1 MLNKISEV
9 VWELPK
15 DYKSCMRVPGR
26 IYLNEILLDELEKE
40 VLEQIANVACLPGIY
55 KYSIAMP
62 DVHYGYGFPIG
73 GVGAFDLR
81 EGVISQEVLDFDIN
95 CGVRL
100 IRTNLKAEEVKPKLN
115 ELIKTLFKN
124 VPSGLGSKGILK
136 FSKGEMDE
144 VLEEG
149 ANWAVKNGYGWEK
162 DIEHLEE
169 HGCMKDADA
178 SYVSDKAKERG
189 RVQLGSLGSG
199 NHFLEVQFVERI
211 FDEEAAKVYGIFE
224 GQVVIMVHCGSRGL
238 GHQVC
243 TDYLRVL
250 EKASKK
256 YNIQLPDRQL
266 ACAPFESEEGQSYY
280 KAMCCSANYAWAN
293 RQMITHWVRESF
305 ESVFKIHAEDLE
317 MDVVYDVAHNIAKI
331 EEHNID
337 GKRVKVIVHRKGATR
352 AFPPGHESV
361 PKDYKSIGQPV
372 LLPGDMGT
380 ASYLMKGT
388 EKAMEETFGSTAH
401 GAGRKLSR
409 AKALKL
415 WRGAEIKRKLLE
427 KGIIAMSDSKAVLA
441 EEAPEAYKN
450 IDLVADTCHTAG
462 ISLKVAR
469 MRPLGVIK
477 G

>member
-1 MLNKISEV
+1 M
-9 VWELPK
+9 
-15 DYKSCMRVPGR
+15 
-26 IYLNEILLDELEKE
+26 
-40 VLEQIANVACLPGIY
+40 
-55 KYSIAMP
+55 
-62 DVHYGYGFPIG
+62 
-73 GVGAFDLR
+73 
-81 EGVISQEVLDFDIN
+81 DFDIN